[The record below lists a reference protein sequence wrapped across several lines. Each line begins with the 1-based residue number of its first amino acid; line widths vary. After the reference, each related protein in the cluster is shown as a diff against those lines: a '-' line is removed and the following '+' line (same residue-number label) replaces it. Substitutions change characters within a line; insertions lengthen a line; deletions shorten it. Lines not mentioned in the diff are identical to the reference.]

1 MNRTVKVK
9 DRLSSADLYNL
20 LKSSQ
25 IEKFCIIV
33 SKYFSQNSDL
43 SSGISE
49 TIVTSDLL
57 ISVKINILDF
67 SL

>member
-57 ISVKINILDF
+57 ISVKINILEF